1 MTTTPTDKPTHC
13 QAPCDPPCMRPVV
26 CQGLCNGHFNRK
38 RRGQRLDTPI
48 GVGHGSDINKGAPA
62 MTEDKQLE
70 EEEAA
75 DIEAEETEDEEEE
88 TEDEEEEETEDEE
101 EETEDEEEETED
113 EEEEAPRPATGRT
126 VINIFT
132 LDPGEAI
139 RALRDAGVI

>member
-1 MTTTPTDKPTHC
+1 MTTSTTDKPTHC
-13 QAPCDPPCMRPVV
+13 QAPCDPPCMRPVF
-26 CQGLCNGHFNRK
+26 CRGLCIGHFNRK

-75 DIEAEETEDEEEE
+75 DIEAEEAEDEEAEE
-88 TEDEEEEETEDEE
+88 A
-101 EETEDEEEETED
+101 EDEEEETED

-139 RALRDAGVI
+139 RALRDAGVF

>member
-1 MTTTPTDKPTHC
+1 
-13 QAPCDPPCMRPVV
+13 
-26 CQGLCNGHFNRK
+26 
-38 RRGQRLDTPI
+38 
-48 GVGHGSDINKGAPA
+48 

-75 DIEAEETEDEEEE
+75 DEEVSEAADIEAEEAEDEEEE
-88 TEDEEEEETEDEE
+88 DTEE
-101 EETEDEEEETED
+101 EEEETED

-139 RALRDAGVI
+139 RALRDAGVF

>member
-1 MTTTPTDKPTHC
+1 METKERTC
-13 QAPCDPPCMRPVV
+13 QAPCDPPCMRPVF
-26 CQGLCNGHFNRK
+26 CRGLCIGHFNRK

-75 DIEAEETEDEEEE
+75 DIEAEEAEDE
-88 TEDEEEEETEDEE
+88 
-101 EETEDEEEETED
+101 EEEETED